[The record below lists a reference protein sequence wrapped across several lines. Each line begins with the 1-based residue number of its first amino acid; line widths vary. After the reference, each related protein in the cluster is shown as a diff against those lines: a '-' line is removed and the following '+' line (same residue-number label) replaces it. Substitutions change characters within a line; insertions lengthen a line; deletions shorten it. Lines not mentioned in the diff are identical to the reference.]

1 MTERR
6 IIKRVYN
13 GFERYVVQYQV
24 KLFWLIPLWF
34 DEVCLH
40 VGNSSKD
47 WYDSKGYYDLVGAQ
61 ACLGLYNK
69 QNFSHEEV
77 VK

>member
-34 DEVCLH
+34 DNPVFH
-40 VGNSSKD
+40 VGNN
-47 WYDSKGYYDLVGAQ
+47 YVDSRDDQGYYFLEGAEKALDICNAQ
-61 ACLGLYNK
+61 E
-69 QNFSHEEV
+69 FSYEEI